1 MMLKN
6 LLIGIQEENKTN
18 KGVKMAKTEK
28 EKPVLKIDE
37 KEYDIESMNDK
48 QKSMINH
55 IADLDR
61 KLQSS
66 EFNQIQLRFG
76 RQAFVDALK
85 ASIDEGDSKEAE

>member
-1 MMLKN
+1 
-6 LLIGIQEENKTN
+6 
-18 KGVKMAKTEK
+18 MAKTEK

-37 KEYDIESMNDK
+37 KEYDIESMNDE

-66 EFNQIQLRFG
+66 EFNLIQLRFG

-85 ASIDEGDSKEAE
+85 ASIDESEDKEAE

>member
-1 MMLKN
+1 M
-6 LLIGIQEENKTN
+6 IGIQDKNNFTKQN
-18 KGVKMAKTEK
+18 KGVEMAKTEK

-37 KEYDIESMNDK
+37 KEYDIESMNDE

-66 EFNQIQLRFG
+66 EFNLVQLRFG
-76 RQAFVDALK
+76 KQAFVDALK

>member
-1 MMLKN
+1 
-6 LLIGIQEENKTN
+6 
-18 KGVKMAKTEK
+18 MAKTQK
-28 EKPVLKIDE
+28 EQPVLKIDD
-37 KEYDIESMNDK
+37 KEYDIESMNNE

-66 EFNQIQLRFG
+66 EFNLIQLRFG

-85 ASIDEGDSKEAE
+85 ASIDESDKEKSE

>member
-1 MMLKN
+1 
-6 LLIGIQEENKTN
+6 
-18 KGVKMAKTEK
+18 MAKTEK

-37 KEYDIESMNDK
+37 KEYDIESMNDE

-61 KLQSS
+61 KLKSS
-66 EFNQIQLRFG
+66 EFNLIQLRFG

-85 ASIDEGDSKEAE
+85 TSIDKEDSEK

>member
-1 MMLKN
+1 M
-6 LLIGIQEENKTN
+6 IGIQDKNNFTKQN
-18 KGVKMAKTEK
+18 KGVEMAKTEK

-37 KEYDIESMNDK
+37 KEYDIESMNDE
-48 QKSMINH
+48 QKSMISH

-66 EFNQIQLRFG
+66 EFNLIQLRFG

-85 ASIDEGDSKEAE
+85 AAIDEGDSKEAE